1 MNTWSLSFLLL
12 LVVACGLLF
21 QMRERFEDLAED
33 SELMFDTEQV
43 ELRHS
48 PSRHKPK
55 RMPLT
60 YSHDINIARELN
72 TRPALAEG
80 FCNCAGRVEGFADAV
95 GLSKR
100 KGSAGFADAVGLSKR
115 KGSAVPEGF
124 ANEPRHKC
132 PVCPDMSK
140 YIRLDEVPCWNCSLP

>member
-21 QMRERFEDLAED
+21 RMRERFEDLAED

-100 KGSAGFADAVGLSKR
+100 KGSA
-115 KGSAVPEGF
+115 VPEGF

>member
-21 QMRERFEDLAED
+21 QVRELFEDLAES
-33 SELMFDTEQV
+33 SELMFDAEQV
-43 ELRHS
+43 ELRHA

-55 RMPLT
+55 HMPLT

-72 TRPALAEG
+72 TRPDMIEGFVNLSDRKSAEG
-80 FCNCAGRVEGFADAV
+80 FCNCAGRVEGFADSAV
-95 GLSKR
+95 GES
-100 KGSAGFADAVGLSKR
+100 
-115 KGSAVPEGF
+115 
-124 ANEPRHKC
+124 RHKC

>member
-21 QMRERFEDLAED
+21 RMRERFEDLAED

-80 FCNCAGRVEGFADAV
+80 FADE
-95 GLSKR
+95 S
-100 KGSAGFADAVGLSKR
+100 
-115 KGSAVPEGF
+115 
-124 ANEPRHKC
+124 RHKC

>member
-1 MNTWSLSFLLL
+1 M
-12 LVVACGLLF
+12 
-21 QMRERFEDLAED
+21 
-33 SELMFDTEQV
+33 
-43 ELRHS
+43 
-48 PSRHKPK
+48 
-55 RMPLT
+55 
-60 YSHDINIARELN
+60 I
-72 TRPALAEG
+72 EG

-95 GLSKR
+95 GLSNR
-100 KGSAGFADAVGLSKR
+100 KGSEGFADAVGLSNRKGSEGFADAVGLSNR